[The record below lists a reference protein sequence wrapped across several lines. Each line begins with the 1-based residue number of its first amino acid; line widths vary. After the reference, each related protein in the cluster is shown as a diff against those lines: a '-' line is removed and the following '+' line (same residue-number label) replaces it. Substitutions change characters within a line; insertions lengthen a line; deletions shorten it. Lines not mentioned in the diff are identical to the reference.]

1 MRTKC
6 NVCGTPNDGLDSLVH
21 FGCHKYRTLA
31 VRSTLTHAIMW
42 LAGCATAA
50 LTCSGCFAE
59 APDPVDD
66 FVVVVEDDEASSSD
80 EGSEDTS
87 SDESSG
93 DAEIMP
99 ETVCETC
106 SVCDTTVW
114 PVVCYD
120 VELCCEVEPYENTCQ
135 TSCK

>member
-1 MRTKC
+1 MKTNC
-6 NVCGTPNDGLDSLVH
+6 NVCNLSNGGLDSLHH
-21 FGCHKYRTLA
+21 FGCHKYTALA
-31 VRSTLTHAIMW
+31 VRSTLTHVIMW

-66 FVVVVEDDEASSSD
+66 FVVIEDDEASSSGD
-80 EGSEDTS
+80 AS

-93 DAEIMP
+93 DTEIMP

-120 VELCCEVEPYENTCQ
+120 VELCCEVEPFENTCQ